1 MRYPLLS
8 KATALVSVVLGL
20 VWGLSAVSHVVEERA
35 GRLREAQRSV
45 ADSLA
50 SSQTV
55 VGPVLGR
62 ACTETWPVQ
71 QGSGKETRTVSER
84 RDFSVH
90 AAPNKLVMAGQATTE
105 ARYRGIFKV
114 NGYALSAELTADWSD
129 LAALQPRPTHE
140 GGSVACA
147 APFLM
152 LAVSDPRGVRHAVL
166 RVQDQPVAVAPGTLH
181 KAHARGLHALLPEAL
196 IQPSLKGG
204 VPLHATLKL
213 DLVGTQSL
221 AVAPIADDNEVRL
234 ASDWPHP
241 SFGGRF
247 LPGSRSIDARGF
259 TATWQISALATT
271 AREAF
276 LAGQGVCPPRETPLL
291 DSNLPDAP
299 TEVQTGTANCIETF
313 GTSFMDPVNPYV
325 LNDRAAKYGLL
336 FIVLTFVAVGLVE
349 VMRSLRVHPVQY
361 LLVGSALV
369 VFFLLLVSLSEQWSF
384 GQAYATAAAAST
396 LLLGYYGMHVLRGLW
411 PGLAFG
417 AGIAALFGA
426 LYVLLQLEQGSL
438 VLGSVLLFLV
448 LAGVMV
454 VTRKLDWYAL
464 QAQWRMERSA

>member
-1 MRYPLLS
+1 MRHPLLS
-8 KATALVSVVLGL
+8 KAIALVSVVLGL

-62 ACTETWPVQ
+62 SCTETWPVL
-71 QGSGKETRTVSER
+71 QGIGKETRTVSER
-84 RDFSVH
+84 RDFSVY
-90 AAPNKLVMAGQATTE
+90 AVPNKLVMAGQAATE

-114 NGYALSAELTADWSD
+114 NSYALSADITADWND

-140 GGSVACA
+140 GGSVSCA
-147 APFLM
+147 APFML

-181 KAHARGLHALLPEAL
+181 KVHTRGLHAQLTEAL
-196 IQPSLKGG
+196 IQPSLKSRS
-204 VPLHATLKL
+204 PLRATLQL

-221 AVAPIADDNEVRL
+221 ALAPIADDNEVRL

-271 AREAF
+271 ARDAF
-276 LAGQGVCPPRETPLL
+276 LAGQGVCALRDTPLL
-291 DSNLPDAP
+291 DRGLSSAQAEDAS
-299 TEVQTGTANCIETF
+299 GTANCVETF

-369 VFFLLLVSLSEQWSF
+369 VFFLLLVSLSEQWPF

-417 AGIAALFGA
+417 TGIAALFGA

-454 VTRKLDWYAL
+454 VTRRLDWYTL
-464 QAQWRMERSA
+464 QAQWRTERSA